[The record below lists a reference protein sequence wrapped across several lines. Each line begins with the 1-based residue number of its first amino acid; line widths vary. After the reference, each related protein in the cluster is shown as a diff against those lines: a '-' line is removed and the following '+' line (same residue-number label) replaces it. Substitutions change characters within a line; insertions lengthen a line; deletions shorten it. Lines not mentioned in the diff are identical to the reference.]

1 MIQSDIPRPTME
13 DATQITTSC
22 NAAPAEVMPTPLS
35 RLAATGSPPAETSPS
50 QVRPA
55 RPAERPENRDDYAY
69 LPAFVAM
76 LVLAAAERYLAACL
90 LIKAA
95 SNGSWLAVEA
105 FVFVFDRQPTLL
117 SIMLG
122 FDIQEFHPL
131 ISPLAFLRA
140 ILQLCHFGLNWWLAF
155 YLLRSC
161 YRFSRIAGHAACV
174 VGVAI
179 MLGVWLVLLPA
190 LGAPLPGSRK
200 AEKEPPRKVRR
211 PFDEP

>member
-1 MIQSDIPRPTME
+1 MEEPTE
-13 DATQITTSC
+13 ITTSY
-22 NAAPAEVMPTPLS
+22 NDAPSAAVPTPVS
-35 RLAATGSPPAETSPS
+35 RIAA
-50 QVRPA
+50 
-55 RPAERPENRDDYAY
+55 AERPENRDDCAY
-69 LPAFVAM
+69 IPAFVAM

-95 SNGSWLAVEA
+95 NKGSWLAVEA

-131 ISPLAFLRA
+131 ISPLTFLRA

-161 YRFSRIAGHAACV
+161 YRFSRVAGHAACV
-174 VGVAI
+174 AGVAL
-179 MLGVWLVLLPA
+179 MLTVWFVLLPA
-190 LGAPLPGSRK
+190 LGAPLPGARK

>member
-1 MIQSDIPRPTME
+1 MEEPTE
-13 DATQITTSC
+13 ITTSY
-22 NAAPAEVMPTPLS
+22 NDAPSAAVPTPVS
-35 RLAATGSPPAETSPS
+35 RIAAAGSPPAETSPS
-50 QVRPA
+50 PVRPA
-55 RPAERPENRDDYAY
+55 RPAERPENRDDCAY
-69 LPAFVAM
+69 IPAFVAM

-95 SNGSWLAVEA
+95 NKGSWLAVEA

-131 ISPLAFLRA
+131 ISPLTFLRA

-161 YRFSRIAGHAACV
+161 YRFSRVAGHAACV
-174 VGVAI
+174 AGVAL
-179 MLGVWLVLLPA
+179 MLTVWFVLLPA
-190 LGAPLPGSRK
+190 LGAPLPGARK